1 MAKVDLDK
9 DELALINE
17 CIYHA
22 LCHDDD
28 LLAEFRQSHNMTDD
42 DCDKFAIALRQK
54 LDVLIKRE
62 HYIF

>member
-1 MAKVDLDK
+1 MAKVELTK
-9 DELALINE
+9 DELELINE

-42 DCDKFAIALRQK
+42 DCDKFAIVLRQK
-54 LDVLIKRE
+54 LDALIKHE
-62 HYIF
+62 YFIY